1 MYTLNE
7 PVMFQANMSYKTVA
21 NVAPLPSVWFNSFSN
36 KFIHH
41 LCFKAVFST
50 VLSMSL
56 QLNTVFR
63 GAECHVS
70 QEMSGGMQQ
79 LVWELGLNSNFSFW
93 LRELVC
99 RDRR

>member
-1 MYTLNE
+1 ML
-7 PVMFQANMSYKTVA
+7 
-21 NVAPLPSVWFNSFSN
+21 SFSLFGFTVLP
-36 KFIHH
+36 KLFGTSA
-41 LCFKAVFST
+41 LKTVFST
-50 VLSMSL
+50 VLSMLL

-79 LVWELGLNSNFSFW
+79 LVWELRFDSNFSFW